1 MRLSRGGW
9 GVVAD
14 ALPPTPTVAAPGAS
28 GRLEAPGPSQRR
40 CPWMPGACFAGP
52 GMTTNGAA
60 VPRGPNG

>member
-14 ALPPTPTVAAPGAS
+14 ALPPTPTVAAPDAS
-28 GRLEAPGPSQRR
+28 GRLEPPGRAHR
-40 CPWMPGACFAGP
+40 GCPWMPGVGFAAP
-52 GMTTNGAA
+52 GTTNGAA